1 LHECS
6 KTRYPERI
14 VEKHMHNK
22 ANNPIISDEFLEQ
35 VVKEINLQ
43 FGGTINEKNDRF
55 QHGGDDER
63 K

>member
-1 LHECS
+1 
-6 KTRYPERI
+6 
-14 VEKHMHNK
+14 MHNK

-35 VVKEINLQ
+35 VVKEINAQ
-43 FGGTINEKNDRF
+43 FGGPINEKNDRF